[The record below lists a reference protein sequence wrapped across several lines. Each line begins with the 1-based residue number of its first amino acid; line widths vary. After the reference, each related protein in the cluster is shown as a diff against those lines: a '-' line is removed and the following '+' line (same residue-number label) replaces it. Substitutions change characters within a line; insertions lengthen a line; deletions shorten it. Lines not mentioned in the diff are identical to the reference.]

1 MQLCFENESAAVI
14 TEGNM
19 RDRNGMVRALL
30 LMLALLPGGS
40 ARGVESRKAHWK
52 LANFTWV
59 NLVPSEA
66 GAAANDHPAKV
77 PEAVLLKVL
86 GSVQVRVEET
96 DTPLFEEKEL
106 APIAKALQEA
116 FASARPSEDLVLL
129 STQRRGGHFMDPA
142 QGVTARLFLK
152 GGELNLIVHD
162 ARLDFMDRYSADRT
176 LPTFVYGSRTA
187 GGPAVSLKA
196 EGATQRRSDWL
207 ALPLAVPAAPQ
218 ASAPAP
224 APALAPTTPL
234 AASPGSVATPPST
247 PKPDQAFY
255 DLQYQ
260 RLKALKR
267 LRDENLI
274 SEAEYQEKRE
284 AILKTL

>member
-1 MQLCFENESAAVI
+1 
-14 TEGNM
+14 M
-19 RDRNGMVRALL
+19 RYRNGVIPALL
-30 LMLALLPGGS
+30 LALTLLPGGPAKGAE
-40 ARGVESRKAHWK
+40 ARKTHWK
-52 LANFTWV
+52 LANFSWV
-59 NLVPSEA
+59 NQVPLEA

-86 GSVQVRVEET
+86 GSVQVRMEET

-106 APIAKALQEA
+106 VPIAKALQEA
-116 FASARPSEDLVLL
+116 FASARPSEDLILL

-176 LPTFVYGSRTA
+176 LPTFAYGSRTA

-196 EGATQRRSDWL
+196 EGATQRRPDWL
-207 ALPLAVPAAPQ
+207 ALPLVVPAAPQ
-218 ASAPAP
+218 ASAPALVP
-224 APALAPTTPL
+224 ATPL
-234 AASPGSVATPPST
+234 ATSPGPGATPPST

>member
-1 MQLCFENESAAVI
+1 
-14 TEGNM
+14 M
-19 RDRNGMVRALL
+19 RDRNGAIRALL
-30 LMLALLPGGS
+30 LMLALLPGWS
-40 ARGVESRKAHWK
+40 AKGAETRKTHWK

-66 GAAANDHPAKV
+66 GAPANDHPAKV
-77 PEAVLLKVL
+77 SEAVLLKVL
-86 GSVQVRVEET
+86 GAVQARVEDA

-106 APIAKALQEA
+106 IPIAKAVQEA

-142 QGVTARLFLK
+142 QGVTARIFLK
-152 GGELNLIVHD
+152 GGALNLIVHD

-196 EGATQRRSDWL
+196 EGATQLRPDWL
-207 ALPLAVPAAPQ
+207 ALPLTVPAGPL
-218 ASAPAP
+218 ASAPAS
-224 APALAPTTPL
+224 APALAPVLAPGS
-234 AASPGSVATPPST
+234 AASAPQATAPAA

>member
-1 MQLCFENESAAVI
+1 
-14 TEGNM
+14 M
-19 RDRNGMVRALL
+19 RYRNGAIRALL
-30 LMLALLPGGS
+30 LMLALLPGWS
-40 ARGVESRKAHWK
+40 AKGAETRKIHWK

-66 GAAANDHPAKV
+66 GAPANDHPAKV
-77 PEAVLLKVL
+77 SEAVLLKVL
-86 GSVQVRVEET
+86 GAVQARVEDA

-106 APIAKALQEA
+106 VPVAKAIQEA

-142 QGVTARLFLK
+142 QGVTARVFLK
-152 GGELNLIVHD
+152 GGALNLIVHD

-196 EGATQRRSDWL
+196 EGATQRRPDWL
-207 ALPLAVPAAPQ
+207 ALPLTVPAVPLASAP
-218 ASAPAP
+218 APAP
-224 APALAPTTPL
+224 APALAPGS
-234 AASPGSVATPPST
+234 AASATQATAPAA

-260 RLKALKR
+260 RLKALKH